1 MNRSA
6 TAFLLT
12 LASLPAQRPEATFE
26 WQKRTTT
33 IAYGAVPVGKH
44 GLGELPVGETW
55 RLGFNEASTMQLSM
69 PMFAGD
75 AWVAPG
81 HYRIN
86 LVRTDETHCNI
97 AVAGSQH
104 AVGSSEG
111 RVPGEIKKA
120 AKPGKKLSIEWA
132 KNGAPVAGNQSAKI
146 VVQFGENEWQG
157 EVLLL
162 GNKTVNVPGG
172 RLAVFSVP
180 AQRIDAREKEPVPIA
195 VLSKGKDGDQGS
207 WNLVLGKSD
216 VHLVPWM
223 EAPTEQFGFG
233 AITPPDEKQ
242 KTAGTVTASPLGTD
256 AALEAMEL
264 RESSLAKGELRLVV
278 ACGKESFE
286 IKVPEPKIKSG
297 K

>member
-1 MNRSA
+1 MNKSA

-12 LASLPAQRPEATFE
+12 FATLPAQRPEVTFE

-44 GLGELPVGETW
+44 GLGELPVGQNW
-55 RLGFNEASTMQLSM
+55 RLGMNEASTMQLSM
-69 PMFAGD
+69 PMLAGD
-75 AWVAPG
+75 SWVAPG

-86 LVRTDETHCNI
+86 LVRTDETRCEI
-97 AVAGSQH
+97 ALAGSEH
-104 AVGSSEG
+104 ALGSREG

-132 KNGAPVAGNQSAKI
+132 KGGAPVAGNQTAKI

-180 AQRIDAREKEPVPIA
+180 SQRIDAREKEPVPIA

-216 VHLVPWM
+216 VQLVPWM
-223 EAPTEQFGFG
+223 EAPTEQYGFG
-233 AITPPDEKQ
+233 AITPPDQ
-242 KTAGTVTASPLGTD
+242 KLKTTGTVTATPLGTE
-256 AALEAMEL
+256 AALEAVEL

-278 ACGKESFE
+278 ACGKESLE
-286 IKVPEPKIKSG
+286 IRVPEPKAKTG

>member
-1 MNRSA
+1 MKKSA

-12 LASLPAQRPEATFE
+12 LASLPAQRPEVTFE

-55 RLGFNEASTMQLSM
+55 RLGMNEASTMQLTM

-86 LVRTDETHCNI
+86 LVRTDETHCAI
-97 AVAGSQH
+97 AVAGSEH
-104 AVGSSEG
+104 ALNREG

-120 AKPGKKLSIEWA
+120 TKPGKKLSIEWA
-132 KNGAPVAGNQSAKI
+132 KNGAPVAGNQAAKI
-146 VVQFGENEWQG
+146 VVQFGEHEWQG

-162 GNKTVNVPGG
+162 GNKTVNVSGG
-172 RLAVFSVP
+172 RLSVFSVP
-180 AQRIDAREKEPVPIA
+180 SPRIDAREKEPVPIA
-195 VLSKGKDGDQGS
+195 VFSKGKDGDQGS

-233 AITPPDEKQ
+233 AITPPDQ
-242 KTAGTVTASPLGTD
+242 KLKTTGTVTASALGTD
-256 AALEAMEL
+256 AALEAVEL
-264 RESSLAKGELRLVV
+264 RESSLTKGELRLVV
-278 ACGKESFE
+278 ACGKESLE
-286 IKVPEPKIKSG
+286 IRVPEPKVKSG